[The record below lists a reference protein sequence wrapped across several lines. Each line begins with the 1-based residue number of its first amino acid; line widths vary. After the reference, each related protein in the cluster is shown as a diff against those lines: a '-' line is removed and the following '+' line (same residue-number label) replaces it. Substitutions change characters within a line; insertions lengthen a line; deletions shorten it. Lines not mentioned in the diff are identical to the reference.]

1 MRNLEGLLRKLI
13 SVLFLFVC
21 LCAANFA
28 DADMT
33 EVLKQGSENEQVKLI
48 QEILVSEGFYRGE
61 VDGIFGKATKL
72 SVMSY
77 QKKHQLLADGIVG
90 QETLGHLFD
99 ITEHDH
105 NDSDIIE
112 ASSDVEQKNVI
123 SRGMDRSGVAPG
135 AYLDWWKDIRNKL
148 VFPDDEIIIKDFK
161 TGREFRVLAIAGTN
175 HMDVEALTL
184 EDAQIIQGLWD
195 GYSWE
200 RRPVIAYLDGQ
211 AVAGSL
217 NGMPHAG
224 RDDKPYT
231 DYVYNRSG
239 GFGYGYNYDKVKGN
253 DFEGVICLHFKN
265 SLLHKN
271 AVKDRKHQAAV
282 RTAAG
287 LE

>member
-1 MRNLEGLLRKLI
+1 MRYLEGLLRKLI
-13 SVLFLFVC
+13 SVLFLM
-21 LCAANFA
+21 LCFCAVNFA
-28 DADMT
+28 DIDT
-33 EVLKQGSENEQVKLI
+33 RQLLEEGSESKQVELVQEVLAA
-48 QEILVSEGFYRGE
+48 EGFYEGAI
-61 VDGIFGKATKL
+61 DGVFGSGTKV
-72 SVMSY
+72 SVMAY
-77 QKKHQLLADGIVG
+77 QEAHELVADGIVG
-90 QETLGHLFD
+90 KETLAHLFD
-99 ITEHDH
+99 ITDH
-105 NDSDIIE
+105 NHGSTHAHE
-112 ASSDVEQKNVI
+112 STESQEVVV
-123 SRGMDRSGVAPG
+123 SRGVARNAVAPG

-148 VFPDDEIIIKDFK
+148 VFPDDEILIKDYE
-161 TGREFRVLAIAGTN
+161 TGREFRVVAIAGTN

-184 EDAQIIQGLWD
+184 EDAKIIQDLWD

-211 AVAGSL
+211 AIAGSL

-231 DYVYNRSG
+231 EYVYNRSG

-271 AVKDRKHQAAV
+271 SVKDGKHQAAV
-282 RTAAG
+282 RKAAG